1 MGRSIEIS
9 GDAIVYLFYASS
21 LAIVPVLAY
30 FVVWPLEDRTNVV
43 VAGLLVLLVF
53 VAVADLWY
61 WKSGKLNDHLS
72 TAAKRRLP
80 HDITY
85 TPSADPGQAVKD
97 YWLKAVRRLP
107 GGGGEDE

>member
-9 GDAIVYLFYASS
+9 GNSLVYLFYASS

-30 FVVWPLEDRTNVV
+30 FVVWPLGGLTSVV

-61 WKSGKLNDHLS
+61 WKSGSLSEHLS
-72 TAAKRRLP
+72 TAAKRRFP
-80 HDITY
+80 YDITY
-85 TPSADPGQAVKD
+85 TPSADPGQAAKD

-107 GGGGEDE
+107 GGDGEDE